1 MHKSIFL
8 NSNTSKPAIKLIN
21 LIMNRAILLFWFSSL
36 RTNVCFRSEMILS
49 LLIFVTLS
57 LYLVI
62 LYCLCFILSTKKISI
77 TTKNKKK
84 VEMKICFM
92 AVICLSFFVS
102 KHYACHTCSLIS
114 IWPFLLFDFYQAI
127 LALSLWILSGYT
139 CSLNSIRL
147 YLLFEFYQAILD
159 LWLLSGHTWSLTSI
173 WSCLIFDFYL
183 VIPDLWLL
191 PILYLLLYYYSYH
204 TCSLTSL
211 HAILAIAVFCF
222 QKFIFILHQ
231 LMTMNNII
239 FSLLCFKNNCAIL

>member
-36 RTNVCFRSEMILS
+36 QTNVRFRSEMILS

-92 AVICLSFFVS
+92 AVICLSFFCQ
-102 KHYACHTCSLIS
+102 HYACHTCSLIS

-127 LALSLWILSGYT
+127 LALWLLSGYT
-139 CSLNSIRL
+139 CSL
-147 YLLFEFYQAILD
+147 
-159 LWLLSGHTWSLTSI
+159 
-173 WSCLIFDFYL
+173 
-183 VIPDLWLL
+183 
-191 PILYLLLYYYSYH
+191 
-204 TCSLTSL
+204 
-211 HAILAIAVFCF
+211 
-222 QKFIFILHQ
+222 K
-231 LMTMNNII
+231 
-239 FSLLCFKNNCAIL
+239 

>member
-1 MHKSIFL
+1 
-8 NSNTSKPAIKLIN
+8 
-21 LIMNRAILLFWFSSL
+21 MNRAILLFWFSSL

-92 AVICLSFFVS
+92 AVICLSFLCQNTMHAIPALWFLS
-102 KHYACHTCSLIS
+102 GHSCSLTS
-114 IWPFLLFDFYQAI
+114 IRLYLLFDFYQAI
-127 LALSLWILSGYT
+127 LALWILSGY
-139 CSLNSIRL
+139 
-147 YLLFEFYQAILD
+147 
-159 LWLLSGHTWSLTSI
+159 TWSLTSI
-173 WSCLIFDFYL
+173 WSYLIFDFYL